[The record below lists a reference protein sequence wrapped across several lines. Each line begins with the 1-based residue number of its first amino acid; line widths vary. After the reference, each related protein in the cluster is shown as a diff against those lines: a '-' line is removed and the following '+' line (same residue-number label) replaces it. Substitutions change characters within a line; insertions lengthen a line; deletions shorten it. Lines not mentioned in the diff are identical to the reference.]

1 MVVAFV
7 SRRCDDS
14 AEFCRLLARSELR
27 EVTTVVYVEEAESIP
42 WYVDAGPTLVV
53 EEGGTIDVYA
63 QDDAFRA
70 IGPERRED
78 WISFSSGDLGVE
90 VIYDDRDGRVLTIVR
105 AFFAERSPRAGLGCL
120 YVSSGL
126 GPQQNIRDIARSEK
140 QLKASLES
148 QAEAFRKVLPVLS
161 GPDGPDLLLRCH
173 GR

>member
-1 MVVAFV
+1 MIELRKFLKAGQFNEQAEQSFAFV
-7 SRRCDDS
+7 RDLG
-14 AEFCRLLARSELR
+14 F
-27 EVTTVVYVEEAESIP
+27 
-42 WYVDAGPTLVV
+42 
-53 EEGGTIDVYA
+53 
-63 QDDAFRA
+63 F
-70 IGPERRED
+70 GPERRED